1 MSRKDL
7 CRTPVRCSASAK
19 RSIAQGAIIRRAH
32 QAGLEMMVPYEDLQ
46 KKLKLDEERRW
57 LNPDELE
64 DIIRLTSDPR
74 LLAALVRPAGAVWYR
89 PEAVNATASALKA
102 VGDLLQ
108 REGEFVATLHK
119 GADDNRWEP
128 DEVADLEYH
137 GANVIRAVLG
147 IMAGARQA
155 MEQDLEDRANG

>member
-1 MSRKDL
+1 
-7 CRTPVRCSASAK
+7 
-19 RSIAQGAIIRRAH
+19 
-32 QAGLEMMVPYEDLQ
+32 EDLQ

-57 LNPDELE
+57 PTPDELE
-64 DIIRLTSDPR
+64 DIIRLTKDPR
-74 LLAALVRPAGAVWYR
+74 LLDALMRPAGAVWYR

-108 REGEFVATLHK
+108 REGEFVASLHK

-128 DEVADLEYH
+128 VEVADLEYH

>member
-1 MSRKDL
+1 MTSL
-7 CRTPVRCSASAK
+7 
-19 RSIAQGAIIRRAH
+19 AH
-32 QAGLEMMVPYEDLQ
+32 DMVLPYEDLQ

-57 LNPDELE
+57 PTPDELE
-64 DIIRLTSDPR
+64 DIIRLTKDPR
-74 LLAALVRPAGAVWYR
+74 LLDALMRPAGAVWYR

-108 REGEFVATLHK
+108 REGEFVASLHK

-128 DEVADLEYH
+128 AEVADLEYH